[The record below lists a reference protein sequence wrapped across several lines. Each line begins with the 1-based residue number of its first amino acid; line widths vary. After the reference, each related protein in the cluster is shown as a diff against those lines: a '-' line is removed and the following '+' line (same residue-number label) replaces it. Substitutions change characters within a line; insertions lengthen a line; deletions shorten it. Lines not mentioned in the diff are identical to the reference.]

1 MLANAQRNNKAIELD
16 ELNRHELRKREKARE
31 KAVAHDEALERK
43 RSAKTGFQNPSNP
56 RRSWGLT
63 IVTGIF
69 AVYCLF
75 PFVWLIINSCKTQA
89 DFVSTFGLGFG
100 HTFALWDNIR
110 EVFTYQDGIFGRW
123 FLNTILT
130 CSSGRAARRCWPSW
144 AATPWRSSTS
154 RDARP
159 CSPSSSARSPCR
171 ASRSRSRS
179 SSSSPSWA

>member
-1 MLANAQRNNKAIELD
+1 MTDARTNAGAGTGSDGQEMVGLQMLANAQRNNKAIELD

-130 CSSGRAARRCWPSW
+130 CSSEIGRAHV
-144 AATPWRSSTS
+144 
-154 RDARP
+154 
-159 CSPSSSARSPCR
+159 
-171 ASRSRSRS
+171 
-179 SSSSPSWA
+179 